1 MPAGHSQIKMFGMD
15 IDGVLTDGGICYGGG
30 GLEIKRFHAHDGM
43 GLTLLGM
50 AGLTTF
56 IITGR
61 SSEAV
66 ARRGQELG
74 VTEIHQGVDDKLAC
88 LRAMLPKYGASLE
101 EVAYIGDDLADLGI
115 MLHVG
120 FPMAPADARDEVKR
134 IARVVTVRP
143 GGHGALREAAEW
155 ALRHNGQWEALLA
168 DFQSPR
174 KRGESRG

>member
-1 MPAGHSQIKMFGMD
+1 MQAGHARIRMFGMD

-61 SSEAV
+61 TSEAV
-66 ARRGQELG
+66 ARRGRELG
-74 VTEIHQGVDDKLAC
+74 VTEIHQGVGDKLAC
-88 LRAMLPKYGASLE
+88 LEAMLPKYGVSLD
-101 EVAYIGDDLADLGI
+101 EVAYIGDDLPDLGI

-120 FPMAPADARDEVKR
+120 FPMAPADARDEVKGV
-134 IARVVTVRP
+134 AKVVTAAS

-168 DFQSPR
+168 DFRSPP
-174 KRGESRG
+174 KRGGSRG